1 LVRRAAPFL
10 ALLALAAPIA
20 CGDND
25 NAFKEDYNQAVEPLS
40 SLGDDVGQSLSRASG
55 ESNKELASR
64 YNDLADRMKEVRG
77 NLARLDPPDDAQDEL
92 DALVASLRK
101 GTKNLRSLAD
111 AARSGDPA
119 EAQDAAAALVR
130 TGQEIQSAETDLQQA
145 VDG

>member
-1 LVRRAAPFL
+1 LVHRAAPFL
-10 ALLALAAPIA
+10 ALLALAAPAA

-40 SLGDDVGQSLSRASG
+40 SLGDDVGQSLSGASG
-55 ESNKELASR
+55 KSNKELASR
-64 YNDLADRMKEVRG
+64 YDGLADRMNEVRG

-101 GTKNLRSLAD
+101 GTKDLRSLGD

-130 TGQEIQSAETDLQQA
+130 AGQEIQSAETDLQQA